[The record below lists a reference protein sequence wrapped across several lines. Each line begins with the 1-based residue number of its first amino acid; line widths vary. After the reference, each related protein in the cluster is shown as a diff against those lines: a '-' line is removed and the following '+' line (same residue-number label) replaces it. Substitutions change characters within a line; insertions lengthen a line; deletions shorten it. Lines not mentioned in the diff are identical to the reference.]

1 MGTLATLALGDEVK
15 MLKSTSCFPHTPES
29 RRLEPIPHTCKS
41 CHCEPKVTE
50 RSRSRDVAIQNVC
63 HPRPTGGDP
72 LFLVQ
77 QLRRASL
84 QVALLLALFLAV
96 PAAAAD
102 KLDKLDSA
110 RMTTLNMTDEQ
121 IAEVYGIDSTKLA
134 TGPTLQELN
143 EENPSY
149 VKREYDHKQQVIVG
163 SVVMFCV
170 TLAMILMNNYNPKR

>member
-1 MGTLATLALGDEVK
+1 MTELQHRTPKA
-15 MLKSTSCFPHTPES
+15 STAKGAWSLN
-29 RRLEPIPHTCKS
+29 RLVSLSNQSK
-41 CHCEPKVTE
+41 
-50 RSRSRDVAIQNVC
+50 R
-63 HPRPTGGDP
+63 
-72 LFLVQ
+72 LVF
-77 QLRRASL
+77 AF
-84 QVALLLALFLAV
+84 LLLCAL
-96 PAAAAD
+96 AAPSFAAD

-149 VKREYDHKQQVIVG
+149 VKREYDHKQQVVVG

-170 TLAMILMNNYNPKR
+170 ALAMILMNNYNPKR

>member
-1 MGTLATLALGDEVK
+1 MKNAA
-15 MLKSTSCFPHTPES
+15 KS
-29 RRLEPIPHTCKS
+29 RNR
-41 CHCEPKVTE
+41 HCEP
-50 RSRSRDVAIQNVC
+50 RRGVAIQ
-63 HPRPTGGDP
+63 G
-72 LFLVQ
+72 
-77 QLRRASL
+77 SL
-84 QVALLLALFLAV
+84 LLALLLALFLAI

-149 VKREYDHKQQVIVG
+149 VKREYDHKQQVVVG

>member
-1 MGTLATLALGDEVK
+1 MTELQHRTPKASTTKGARSLNRLVSLSNQSKRLVFANRHSVLDTESGFRLVGRNDVVLMKPLLCVIVFAFLLLCALATP
-15 MLKSTSCFPHTPES
+15 SF
-29 RRLEPIPHTCKS
+29 
-41 CHCEPKVTE
+41 
-50 RSRSRDVAIQNVC
+50 
-63 HPRPTGGDP
+63 
-72 LFLVQ
+72 
-77 QLRRASL
+77 
-84 QVALLLALFLAV
+84 
-96 PAAAAD
+96 AAD

-149 VKREYDHKQQVIVG
+149 VKREYDHKQQVVVG

-170 TLAMILMNNYNPKR
+170 ALAMILMNNYNPKR

>member
-1 MGTLATLALGDEVK
+1 MRVASTSSLVDMTELQHRTPKASTAKGARSLNRLVSLSNQSKRLVFAFLLLCALATP
-15 MLKSTSCFPHTPES
+15 SF
-29 RRLEPIPHTCKS
+29 
-41 CHCEPKVTE
+41 
-50 RSRSRDVAIQNVC
+50 
-63 HPRPTGGDP
+63 
-72 LFLVQ
+72 
-77 QLRRASL
+77 
-84 QVALLLALFLAV
+84 
-96 PAAAAD
+96 AAD

-149 VKREYDHKQQVIVG
+149 VKREYDHKQQVVVG

-170 TLAMILMNNYNPKR
+170 ALAMILMNNYNPKR